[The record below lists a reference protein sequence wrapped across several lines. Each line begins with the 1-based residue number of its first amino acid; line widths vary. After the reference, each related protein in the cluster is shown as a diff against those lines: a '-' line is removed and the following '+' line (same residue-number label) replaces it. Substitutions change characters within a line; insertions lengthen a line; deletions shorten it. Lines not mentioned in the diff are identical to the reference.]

1 MGNPLFSDTVGDMCF
16 NPAKNYQIVNE
27 RNGNPG
33 NGNWY
38 SKNRV
43 YTWTSSGNNKSWKG
57 KLVGIAEYDKLSNGD
72 QDSKVILKLETGTP
86 DDLYLGFNRATG
98 FNSDNVQADNEV
110 TIVET
115 GANGEGYSQSFLKST
130 LRKGQEYRVENWRR
144 SGEALVVK
152 VENINI
158 GTSPGYAEVSV
169 KLGDGVV
176 ATPQPTP
183 KVNWKISYIDPE
195 L

>member
-1 MGNPLFSDTVGDMCF
+1 M
-16 NPAKNYQIVNE
+16 
-27 RNGNPG
+27 
-33 NGNWY
+33 
-38 SKNRV
+38 
-43 YTWTSSGNNKSWKG
+43 
-57 KLVGIAEYDKLSNGD
+57 GIAEYDKLSNGD

-158 GTSPGYAEVSV
+158 GISPGYAEVSV

-183 KVNWKISYIDPE
+183 KVN
-195 L
+195 